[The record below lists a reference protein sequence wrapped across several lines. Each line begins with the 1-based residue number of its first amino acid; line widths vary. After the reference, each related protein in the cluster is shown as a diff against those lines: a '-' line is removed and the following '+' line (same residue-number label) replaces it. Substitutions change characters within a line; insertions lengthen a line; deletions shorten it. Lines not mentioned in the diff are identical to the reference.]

1 MVERLMFYNER
12 RTINTHN
19 IQSNQ
24 TMYSGSNGS
33 QGTPEKNTNMSG
45 QKQSRIIRNQ
55 KQKTNTK
62 VQTFTVQETNK
73 NKKKTTKSR
82 VNPKRNKSDF
92 MIEEKRTIRQ
102 LPSIEEVPE
111 EYLVV

>member
-1 MVERLMFYNER
+1 MKNVVERLMFYNAR
-12 RTINTHN
+12 RTIKTHN
-19 IQSNQ
+19 IQVYQ

-45 QKQSRIIRNQ
+45 QKQSRIITNQ
-55 KQKTNTK
+55 KQK
-62 VQTFTVQETNK
+62 VQTFSVQETNK

-82 VNPKRNKSDF
+82 VNPKQNKSDF
-92 MIEEKRTIRQ
+92 MIEEKRTTRQ